1 MVLAVAGWW
10 AIWNSMSAKRAN
22 LGVTGTGGAASLHV
36 TAFDDSLAAGRITA
50 PNESQ
55 AVVNPGPGLSSRSQE
70 SLRLTDPEVPKPD
83 FAKVGRRSA
92 PRLRLSLPGQLVAV
106 ERVHRCILLNLSRS
120 GAQVAI
126 LDSLRTGEGAI
137 LRCGVIDQFAVVTR
151 SEFGLN
157 ALQFDEPLS
166 DAQVLEIRHY
176 HENFEERER
185 RALIETARK
194 WVNGETDDGRAI

>member
-1 MVLAVAGWW
+1 MGA
-10 AIWNSMSAKRAN
+10 
-22 LGVTGTGGAASLHV
+22 GGAASLH
-36 TAFDDSLAAGRITA
+36 ASRFNDNIASGRINA
-50 PNESQ
+50 RDESPGM
-55 AVVNPGPGLSSRSQE
+55 VNSGCPETPGLEE
-70 SLRLTDPEVPKPD
+70 SLRLTDPEAPKPD
-83 FAKVGRRSA
+83 LAKVGRRSA
-92 PRLRLSLPGQLVAV
+92 PRLRLSLPGQLVAI
-106 ERVHRCILLNLSRS
+106 ERVHRCILLNLSRT

-126 LDSLRTGEGAI
+126 LDALRMGEGAI

-166 DAQVLEIRHY
+166 DAQVIEIRHY

-185 RALIETARK
+185 RALMETARK